1 MNKITFK
8 MLQIIICV
16 ILSCSFLQFDSSAYV
31 TKEFRLHQYQGAPS
45 SDNVMSQSFN
55 FFSENIYLNVTLV
68 DFYRS
73 NNEASVYLYSNV
85 GVSTY
90 ASTKISGISVPIALG
105 TQVSASATFINYD
118 YRTYYANG
126 TFVS

>member
-1 MNKITFK
+1 MG
-8 MLQIIICV
+8 V
-16 ILSCSFLQFDSSAYV
+16 ILSCSFLQFDSSAYI

-45 SDNVMSQSFN
+45 SDNVMSQSFD
-55 FFSENIYLNVTLV
+55 FVSENTYLNVVMV

-85 GVSTY
+85 GVSTF
-90 ASTKISGISVPIALG
+90 ASTTISTISVPIALG
-105 TQVSASATFINYD
+105 TQVIVSATFVDYD

-126 TFVS
+126 TFSS